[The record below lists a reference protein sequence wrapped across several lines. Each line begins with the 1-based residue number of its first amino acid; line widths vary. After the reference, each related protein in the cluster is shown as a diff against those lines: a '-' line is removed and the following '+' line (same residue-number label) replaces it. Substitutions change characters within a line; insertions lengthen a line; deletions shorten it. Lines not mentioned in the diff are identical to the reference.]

1 MPDDTVQEQHV
12 ENTEQI
18 ECMIGD
24 LVLPVPPRRMRIK
37 QALKIDEIEI
47 KGRSGKIKQPIGY
60 QDSQITIDLE
70 ICNKEEEGN
79 VVETARE
86 RFEQIQKLFRESRES
101 LPEPKEIVSTLTDAC
116 GIRQVLIK
124 EIEVHDNELDYISCT
139 LHLTEFESV
148 ENQLKTQA
156 REQEAVSEAGQRGDE
171 AIAGDEK
178 LNEALGNPEDDY
190 LNSRFEQGKTDA
202 MGEEYPGEAPGDDTD

>member
-1 MPDDTVQEQHV
+1 MPDEKVQEQHV

-101 LPEPKEIVSTLTDAC
+101 LPEPKEIVSTLTDSC

-156 REQEAVSEAGQRGDE
+156 QEQEAASEAGQRGEE

-202 MGEEYPGEAPGDDTD
+202 MGEEYPGEAPGDDTN